1 MILSKSKRSF
11 KSLISASAFFLGAS
25 QLLSI
30 LIGLVT
36 TVIWTRTVNPEIFG
50 QYKVILSIISFVG
63 TFTFLGAGQSAL
75 MSASSGAD
83 GNFPILAKKKLLFNL
98 FGSFV
103 LILFV
108 VYFSFVSPKPSIS
121 ISLIIGSLIYPIYN
135 LSDIWYSWLNGKK
148 RFKSLAFQRSLTAFI
163 ALLSSV
169 LFCFTDKTSVIIS
182 IVIYM
187 VLISIQNIFV
197 FSDCHCTTINTIV
210 DKASLRFGSKASFAF
225 LFNSLLSLDYVLFN
239 RIFPADQ
246 VALYAVVLVIP
257 EILKTILKV
266 LGQLVSPKVFS
277 GSPITLLWH
286 DLSRPFFKLLIISFI
301 VGIVGFYLI
310 PLLIPL
316 LFSNTYLVAGGYA
329 KWLWLVTAVCGP
341 FSFLGSALLSTKNS
355 IYLYLPNIGYPCI
368 LIALYLMFVNYGV
381 SGMIWAKSLST
392 ILLSAFYIC
401 CFTFHLNREANN
413 ASS

>member
-30 LIGLVT
+30 LICLVT

-103 LILFV
+103 LILFA

-148 RFKSLAFQRSLTAFI
+148 RFKSLASQRFLTAFI

-197 FSDCHCTTINTIV
+197 FSDCHRTTINSIV

-239 RIFPADQ
+239 RIFPVDQ
-246 VALYAVVLVIP
+246 VALYAVVL
-257 EILKTILKV
+257 
-266 LGQLVSPKVFS
+266 
-277 GSPITLLWH
+277 GSTGNSSNH
-286 DLSRPFFKLLIISFI
+286 SKGVRPISF
-301 VGIVGFYLI
+301 
-310 PLLIPL
+310 
-316 LFSNTYLVAGGYA
+316 A
-329 KWLWLVTAVCGP
+329 
-341 FSFLGSALLSTKNS
+341 
-355 IYLYLPNIGYPCI
+355 
-368 LIALYLMFVNYGV
+368 
-381 SGMIWAKSLST
+381 
-392 ILLSAFYIC
+392 
-401 CFTFHLNREANN
+401 
-413 ASS
+413 